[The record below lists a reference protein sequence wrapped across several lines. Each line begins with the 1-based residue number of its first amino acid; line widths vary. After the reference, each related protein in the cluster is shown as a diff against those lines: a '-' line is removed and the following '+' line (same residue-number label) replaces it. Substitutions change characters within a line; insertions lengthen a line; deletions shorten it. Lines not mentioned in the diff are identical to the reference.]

1 MISFR
6 ATLVESR
13 MKFNCN
19 WWFSKVIRFE
29 SIASYFSANKNWQFS
44 QNLLQMCPRT
54 HGRTC
59 LTVELVPDNGMSS
72 NMKVIKINVGFA
84 YLNKIRSCVYFIAR
98 ILTWLYFPISAHFH
112 LEEKRVEHWFS
123 LKTILLSQ
131 KNLKRTSKENV
142 WMQFLNKQHYF
153 HAKGVVQRL
162 VHVKTAVWPLV

>member
-1 MISFR
+1 MNVSRHTFR
-6 ATLVESR
+6 RIKIDNSVKTGSR
-13 MKFNCN
+13 C
-19 WWFSKVIRFE
+19 V
-29 SIASYFSANKNWQFS
+29 
-44 QNLLQMCPRT
+44 
-54 HGRTC
+54 HGRQDGPVRP
-59 LTVELVPDNGMSS
+59 LNLSMMMGWNPSS
-72 NMKVIKINVGFA
+72 NMKVIKINVRFA

-123 LKTILLSQ
+123 LKIILLSQ

-162 VHVKTAVWPLV
+162 VHVKTAVWPLVLVRGFLTVTKRIDQYMNF